1 MGRKYEKKEEVHE
14 DMFNH
19 FKNIFD
25 KTEREKGETI
35 SKFLGE
41 IENHPEAL
49 AKKLTEAEKEAN
61 EKEISLDELR
71 KNTRNRWIGQR
82 LPAKI
87 LEPDRTNHLPCP
99 ENIHQK

>member
-1 MGRKYEKKEEVHE
+1 
-14 DMFNH
+14 MFNH

-25 KTEREKGETI
+25 KRERGKGETI

-61 EKEISLDELR
+61 EEKPSMMLTQE
-71 KNTRNRWIGQR
+71 K
-82 LPAKI
+82 
-87 LEPDRTNHLPCP
+87 
-99 ENIHQK
+99 HQE